1 MLTPLDSRSIWLS
14 SSLSLGFCQINV
26 WSHQTGSAAPAW
38 QPHTHIA
45 THTETT
51 DTESKIKVKLLH
63 IFQIDYDG
71 FFICMFSMSQRVSVQ
86 NCQSNSDL
94 ISQPQKLLNPVWTL
108 KLAFVDFHIIKWS
121 YLNYDEI
128 IYALVKDVAKYLI
141 FVGNKVQFCGSNGFN
156 NRNILLERL

>member
-1 MLTPLDSRSIWLS
+1 MMGFLFVCFLRHREFRFKIAQSI
-14 SSLSLGFCQINV
+14 
-26 WSHQTGSAAPAW
+26 
-38 QPHTHIA
+38 
-45 THTETT
+45 
-51 DTESKIKVKLLH
+51 
-63 IFQIDYDG
+63 
-71 FFICMFSMSQRVSVQ
+71 
-86 NCQSNSDL
+86 SDL

-108 KLAFVDFHIIKWS
+108 KLAFVDFHIIKRS